1 MKRPANLILRL
12 PLLAVLALAYC
23 CSLRAGE
30 GVEPPILSVSRT
42 DSVRSQPNFRYAK
55 AVWISAGLGIGNA
68 RDNRRSRSNATD
80 CQLLDISGHFRR
92 EWLVISGGYQQT
104 WPYEDQMIIH
114 TFYLLFGK
122 SFHRWNGEA
131 GISIGASVN
140 RWRAHTESARGVV
153 ESSLYFGMQGKAHI
167 LVHFPQLV
175 GLGMS
180 VEGNL
185 NREVSYYAFA
195 LTLSLGYWFGKKS
208 R

>member
-1 MKRPANLILRL
+1 M
-12 PLLAVLALAYC
+12 PLFAVLALAC
-23 CSLRAGE
+23 CSPLRADDGS
-30 GVEPPILSVSRT
+30 GASQRAATIL
-42 DSVRSQPNFRYAK
+42 DSANSQSKFKYAR
-55 AVWISAGLGIGNA
+55 AVWISAGLAVGNA
-68 RDNRRSRSNATD
+68 HDHRRSRSYITD
-80 CQLLDISGHFRR
+80 CSLMDISAHFRR
-92 EWLVISGGYQQT
+92 EWLVISGGYQLT
-104 WPYEDQMIIH
+104 RPYEQMKIH

-131 GISIGASVN
+131 GISLGASIN
-140 RWRAHTESARGVV
+140 RWRAHTESARGVI

-195 LTLSLGYWFGKKS
+195 LTLSLGYWFGQRS
-208 R
+208 P